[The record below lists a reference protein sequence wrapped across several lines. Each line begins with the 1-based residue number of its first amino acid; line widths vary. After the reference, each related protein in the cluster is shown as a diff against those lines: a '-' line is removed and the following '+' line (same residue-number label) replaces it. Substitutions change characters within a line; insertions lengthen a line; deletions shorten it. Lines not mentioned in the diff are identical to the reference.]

1 MFKLFICAVCQVE
14 MKPGEGISVHADSS
28 KPGRVRPWDGP
39 FLCPSC
45 QTKKE
50 AMEGKR
56 PQKWD
61 IHCINASCFFTS
73 SSLMLDFHVHTPW
86 TSGKWC
92 QEFTKH
98 KHQRWL
104 QLRSSLMLN
113 SQTVQGEVYH
123 LSSCVKLWW
132 NWRFSTFFSVG
143 QFADPFLGTWSLCLP
158 EDGPFYNSKN
168 SFYVHRHVNTGAKW
182 LRSDCVIGKQVEA
195 YVWLLF
201 IFPLFIFF
209 HYFTWTLEFGFF
221 AICYEPKLL
230 VDLLYSFDC
239 VSTESIGI

>member
-1 MFKLFICAVCQVE
+1 MQIHQNLAECAPGMALSSAQAVKPRKKPWKEKDRKNETFIVSMLLA
-14 MKPGEGISVHADSS
+14 
-28 KPGRVRPWDGP
+28 
-39 FLCPSC
+39 FLPVPLWC
-45 QTKKE
+45 
-50 AMEGKR
+50 
-56 PQKWD
+56 
-61 IHCINASCFFTS
+61 
-73 SSLMLDFHVHTPW
+73 W
-86 TSGKWC
+86 TSTYIHHGHLESGVKNLQSTSIKDDYNWGPLWC
-92 QEFTKH
+92 WIPKQC
-98 KHQRWL
+98 
-104 QLRSSLMLN
+104 M
-113 SQTVQGEVYH
+113 GEVYH

-230 VDLLYSFDC
+230 ADLLYSFDWFI